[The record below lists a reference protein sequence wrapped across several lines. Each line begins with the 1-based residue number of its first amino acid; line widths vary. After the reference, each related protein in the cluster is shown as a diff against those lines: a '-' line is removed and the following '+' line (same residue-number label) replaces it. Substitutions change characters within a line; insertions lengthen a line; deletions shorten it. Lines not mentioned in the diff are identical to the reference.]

1 MKKVSVWALAALLAV
16 ACNQNDAT
24 NEKEKTEGSSVKT
37 EKSWKE
43 MDEFHTT
50 LSATFHPAESGN
62 LQPVKDS
69 AQVLVSR
76 AETWKT
82 GVVPAGY
89 DAAVAA
95 PLLERLSAQALVLQT
110 GVQQAAND
118 SVLTVEIT
126 RLHDIYHEITEKCGP
141 GESKK

>member
-1 MKKVSVWALAALLAV
+1 MKKVSVWALAALMAV
-16 ACNQNDAT
+16 ACNQQDAT
-24 NEKEKTEGSSVKT
+24 TEKAEESSVKF

-62 LQPVKDS
+62 LQPAKDS

-76 AETWKT
+76 AESWKA
-82 GVVPAGY
+82 GAVPEGY

-95 PLLERLSAQALVLQT
+95 PLLERLAAQALVLQT
-110 GVQQAAND
+110 GVQQAVGD
-118 SVLTVEIT
+118 SMLTVEIT

-141 GESKK
+141 EESKK